1 MSPQAEFTEEK
12 IQDDESVA
20 SDIDK
25 AWEQHGQE
33 SDDGGEEAPDPSLR
47 TEPEAKQGTSP
58 DGRED
63 SEPKILSEESMDA
76 KEIATDKPPAG
87 MSAAAREEWKTAAP
101 ALKADIVKRER
112 DYSIGLQKNAEWAQ
126 RAQQMDQA
134 LAPYQQYMAINGGAG
149 AVVDLL
155 QAASVLQMG
164 SPDQQ
169 AQEIAN
175 IIGRYNIDIE
185 KIDSV
190 LSGQQVTS
198 QQQPQLSE
206 REYRIEA
213 FLANQEQMQ
222 YQETQRQ
229 QYIVNQSV
237 GDFMANPS
245 NEFADL
251 VREDMADLLQGA
263 ANRGISMSL
272 DQAYTKACRMR
283 DDIFPIVNSRTNG
296 QDLQKRRNAASS
308 ITGAPGGST
317 IQSDSDDVRGA
328 LEKAWDGAGQI

>member
-1 MSPQAEFTEEK
+1 
-12 IQDDESVA
+12 
-20 SDIDK
+20 
-25 AWEQHGQE
+25 
-33 SDDGGEEAPDPSLR
+33 
-47 TEPEAKQGTSP
+47 
-58 DGRED
+58 
-63 SEPKILSEESMDA
+63 
-76 KEIATDKPPAG
+76 
-87 MSAAAREEWKTAAP
+87 
-101 ALKADIVKRER
+101 
-112 DYSIGLQKNAEWAQ
+112 
-126 RAQQMDQA
+126 
-134 LAPYQQYMAINGGAG
+134 
-149 AVVDLL
+149 
-155 QAASVLQMG
+155 
-164 SPDQQ
+164 
-169 AQEIAN
+169 
-175 IIGRYNIDIE
+175 
-185 KIDSV
+185 
-190 LSGQQVTS
+190 
-198 QQQPQLSE
+198 
-206 REYRIEA
+206 
-213 FLANQEQMQ
+213 MQ

-263 ANRGISMSL
+263 ANRGIAMSL